1 MPGRPAHCRR
11 LQRRTNR
18 RHVAGGPPSTSENAS
33 VEPGDLNASGNTT
46 FSVHV
51 VYFAATTADQY
62 HGTAT
67 VVTDD
72 GGPPPPPPPVRSTE
86 WNIRYHGTCC
96 ERNLSTSGGDTY
108 PLLPVLVQGNKSR
121 KNSDGRRTW
130 AEIYPP
136 APASFP
142 YGIEGDMQAFGDDV
156 IFFETELATAVVAH
170 DQQLRYWPDQIEVRQ
185 HAQHTGS
192 ARRTTVTARRS
203 LVRSAAARV
212 SR

>member
-142 YGIEGDMQAFGDDV
+142 TGSKA
-156 IFFETELATAVVAH
+156 TCRHLATMSFSSKLSSRRLSSRTINSSDIGLIKSKSGNMLSTPEAREE
-170 DQQLRYWPDQIEVRQ
+170 QQ
-185 HAQHTGS
+185 
-192 ARRTTVTARRS
+192 
-203 LVRSAAARV
+203 
-212 SR
+212 